1 MCGFVGFWNPRD
13 FNPDEAR
20 SLIKRMT
27 DTIIHRGPD
36 DEGYYIDNDAALA
49 LGFRRLSIIDL
60 SAAGHQPMH
69 SHCGR
74 YVIVFNGEIYNHKEL
89 RKELEQSGYRIE
101 WRGHSDTETLI
112 TCLAEWGLEKT
123 LTKLNG
129 MFAFVLYDKAERK
142 LFMARDRAGEKPLFY
157 SIRDKSISFA
167 SEMKALMA
175 NPAFPRKLDKES
187 LDYYLAYGYSPSN
200 RSMLEGVNKLRPA
213 HALAFSL
220 ETRDVKVWRYWQP
233 ALYKADASKK
243 ANENE
248 LLEELESLLEDSVR
262 RQMEADVP
270 VGILL
275 SGGVDSSLVT
285 AMAVRSYKKV
295 KTFTISFPGYGTY
308 DESNHARLIAN
319 HFGTEHIEME
329 APQTSLELLPTLAH
343 QFDEPIV
350 DSSMIPTYLV
360 SNLIK
365 KHCTVALG
373 GDGGDELFGGYPH
386 YNRLMKIQPLLNL
399 PNFVRSTTSLISGKL
414 LPVGFKGRNWMGSL
428 GNNCLA
434 SGLPLIVTHMDCLT
448 RQELLKNGTVWKT
461 IAEKIRKQNAM
472 YAGDIVQQATQ
483 MDFEH
488 FLSEDILVKVDRASM
503 LNSLEVRAPILDYRL
518 IEFAYGNVPSSLK
531 VTATTRKVLLKKLTK
546 KLLPREFDR
555 NRKQG
560 FSIPLTSWLKER
572 TWQDYFQNTLLD
584 SQDTIFNKKA
594 VKSIFDSQ
602 SKGYANSERL
612 FSLVLFK
619 LWEKKYSISY

>member
-13 FNPDEAR
+13 FNADDAR
-20 SLIKRMT
+20 SLIRRMT

-60 SAAGHQPMH
+60 SEAGHQPMH

-89 RKELEQSGYRIE
+89 RKELELGGYRYQ

-123 LTKLNG
+123 LSKLNG
-129 MFAFVLYDKAERK
+129 MFAFVVYDKAERK

-157 SIRDKSISFA
+157 SIRERSICFA

-175 NPAFPRKLDKES
+175 DPAFPRKLDKES
-187 LDYYLAYGYSPSN
+187 LDYYLAYGYTPRD
-200 RSMLEGVNKLRPA
+200 RSMLKGVNKLPPA
-213 HALAFSL
+213 HALVFSL
-220 ETRDVKVWRYWQP
+220 ETQDTKVWRYWEP
-233 ALYKADASKK
+233 PIYREDATRKVDES
-243 ANENE
+243 E
-248 LLEELESLLEDSVR
+248 LLKELESLLEDSVR

-285 AMAVRSYKKV
+285 AMAVRSHKKV
-295 KTFTISFPGYGTY
+295 KTFTISFPGYGKY
-308 DESNHARLIAN
+308 DESEHARLIAN
-319 HFGTEHIEME
+319 HFGTEHIELE
-329 APQTSLELLPTLAH
+329 APQTSLELLPALAR

-360 SNLIK
+360 SNLIRR
-365 KHCTVALG
+365 HCTVALG

-386 YNRLMKIQPLLNL
+386 YDRMMRVQPLLKL
-399 PNFVRSTTSLISGKL
+399 PGFVRNTTSMISGKL

-434 SGLPLIVTHMDCLT
+434 SGLPLIVSHMDCLT
-448 RQELLKNGTVWKT
+448 RQELLKNGTAWQTK
-461 IAEKIRKQNAM
+461 AEKIQKQNAM
-472 YAGDIVQQATQ
+472 YAGDIVQQATR

-503 LNSLEVRAPILDYRL
+503 LNSLEVRAPLLDYRL
-518 IEFAYGNVPSSLK
+518 IEFAFGKVPSALK
-531 VTATTRKVLLKKLTK
+531 VTASDRKVLLKKLTA
-546 KLLPREFDR
+546 KLLPKEFDQQ
-555 NRKQG
+555 RKQG

-572 TWQDYFQNTLLD
+572 PWQDFFQNTLLD
-584 SQDTIFNKKA
+584 SQDSLFNKKA
-594 VKSIFDSQ
+594 VRCVFNGQ

-612 FSLVLFK
+612 FALILFE
-619 LWEKKYSISY
+619 LWRKEYNVYV